1 MRVSSDSEATRLLR
15 WSTRWPQLHLR
26 SCPRCA
32 IGAVEVDRQG
42 PSCIWCGWAG
52 PVRWEPQHSSNG
64 VR

>member
-1 MRVSSDSEATRLLR
+1 MHTLRDSKGTDVFR

-26 SCPRCA
+26 SCPRCT

-42 PSCIWCGWAG
+42 PSCTWCGWAG
-52 PVRWEPQHSSNG
+52 PVRWEPLHPTNG